1 MMTALIKP
9 TLFVVMMFA
18 VISFGVSSPVSAR
31 DGAKAVKEARSLPQ
45 VRGGIV
51 FKSYCTLCHG
61 EIGDGIARA
70 SKLYGPE
77 MLIIGRMDREG
88 YESIVRKGGVGVG
101 RSEYMP
107 PWEGELTEEQISD
120 VVAYLTTLG
129 DGVARGEVVYKTNCV
144 LCHGVNADGKGRV
157 SVLYDPKPSN
167 LIRSDKN
174 TQYKMM
180 IVTEGGELLGRS
192 AVMPPWGLQL
202 SEREIKDV
210 VSYIDTLVISADD
223 LRE

>member
-1 MMTALIKP
+1 MMKP
-9 TLFVVMMFA
+9 RIGFSFLTTLVLVIVSLGINTPA
-18 VISFGVSSPVSAR
+18 VAR

-70 SKLYGPE
+70 SKLYAPE
-77 MLIIGRMDREG
+77 KLIIGQMEKEE
-88 YESIVRKGGVGVG
+88 YEAIVRKGGIGVG

-107 PWEGELTEEQISD
+107 PWGGELTEEQISD
-120 VVAYLTTLG
+120 VVAYLSMLG
-129 DGVARGEVVYKTNCV
+129 DGIARGEVVYKTNCV
-144 LCHGVNADGKGRV
+144 LCHGVKGDGKGRV

-174 TQYKMM
+174 TQYKVL
-180 IVTEGGELLGRS
+180 IVTKGGGVLGRS
-192 AVMPPWGLQL
+192 AIMPPWGLQL
-202 SEREIKDV
+202 SAQEIKDV
-210 VSYIDTLVISADD
+210 VSYIDTLVVS
-223 LRE
+223 E